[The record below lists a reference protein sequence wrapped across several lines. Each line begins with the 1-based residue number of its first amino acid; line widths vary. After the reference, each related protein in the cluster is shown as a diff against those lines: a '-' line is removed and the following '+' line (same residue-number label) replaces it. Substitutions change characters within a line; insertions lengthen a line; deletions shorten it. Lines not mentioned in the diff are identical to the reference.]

1 MILTW
6 ILCWA
11 VAGVI
16 AIATTLVVY
25 VIIHRKERS
34 QPKEP
39 QCMRCAALEYVL
51 PNGTFRCSVR
61 YTQPLSKAPVYCK
74 YYIERDA
81 DSD

>member
-34 QPKEP
+34 QPK
-39 QCMRCAALEYVL
+39 CLHCAHLFYVL
-51 PNGTFRCSVR
+51 ADGKFECSELYLR
-61 YTQPLSKAPVYCK
+61 PLSKAPVYCK
-74 YYIERDA
+74 DYVERQEEDNG
-81 DSD
+81 

>member
-25 VIIHRKERS
+25 VIIHRKARS
-34 QPKEP
+34 QPK
-39 QCMRCAALEYVL
+39 CLHCAHLFYVL
-51 PNGTFRCSVR
+51 SDGKFECSELYLR
-61 YTQPLSKAPVYCK
+61 PLSKAPVYCK
-74 YYIERDA
+74 DYVERQEEDNG
-81 DSD
+81 